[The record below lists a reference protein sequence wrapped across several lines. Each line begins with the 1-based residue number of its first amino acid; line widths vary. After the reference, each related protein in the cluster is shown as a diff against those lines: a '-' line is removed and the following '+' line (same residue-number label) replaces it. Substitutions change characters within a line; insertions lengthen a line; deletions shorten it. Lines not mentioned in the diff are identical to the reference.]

1 ARLLSSVDARPVHPA
16 AHSVGR
22 DPSQVMQ
29 VPQRRPHRLARHLL
43 PPLVE
48 HPDEPVLRL
57 LVVLGPHASF
67 SPFAWKESLHQT
79 QCGSLVELLSS
90 LYAPDGTVA
99 VAGFYDD
106 VVPLT
111 DEERAM
117 IARTDLSE
125 AQLLEATGAPAAW
138 GDERFTVR
146 ERVSARPTL
155 DINGLWSGYSGPG
168 PKTIIPAS
176 AGAKLSSRLVADQDP
191 QRVFELLE
199 AHLQER
205 APDTVEVEV
214 RLLTTGR
221 PALVPFD

>member
-1 ARLLSSVDARPVHPA
+1 KSWSFRTRQRRLGPRTIPCTHRCKRRSLQAAVELRGREKRARRLQDLVRPHQLRHFLAQGPDLLALGGGHARLLSSVDARPVHPA

-57 LVVLGPHASF
+57 LVVLGSHASF

-125 AQLLEATGAPAAW
+125 AQLLEATG
-138 GDERFTVR
+138 
-146 ERVSARPTL
+146 
-155 DINGLWSGYSGPG
+155 
-168 PKTIIPAS
+168 
-176 AGAKLSSRLVADQDP
+176 
-191 QRVFELLE
+191 
-199 AHLQER
+199 
-205 APDTVEVEV
+205 
-214 RLLTTGR
+214 
-221 PALVPFD
+221 